1 MIVPEGAKLVAGWWG
16 IVGGV
21 DVGVATRA
29 EGGAANWLSKSDA
42 RVRSVINWACASMI
56 SY

>member
-1 MIVPEGAKLVAGWWG
+1 MPEGAKLVAGWWG

-21 DVGVATRA
+21 DAGVATRA
-29 EGGAANWLSKSDA
+29 EGGVANWLSKSDA
-42 RVRSVINWACASMI
+42 RVRSAINWACASMI